1 MMKSMQSSHAIGM
14 HVVDGFLIAPVP
26 DGLDD
31 VPLLRFRNELL
42 KKAHAAL
49 IRGALI
55 DVSRI
60 QVLDSVSFS
69 FLADTAKMLAL
80 LGAATVFVGF
90 QPGVVA
96 ALVDLD
102 LEGLDIH
109 GVATLEDGFEL
120 LRELQAAKIG
130 APALEP
136 EEEPSDEPEGDDLER
151 DDATEM

>member
-1 MMKSMQSSHAIGM
+1 MKSMQSSHAVGM
-14 HVVDGFLIAPVP
+14 HVVDGFLIAPAP

-31 VPLLRFRNELL
+31 ALLLRFRSELL

-60 QVLDSVSFS
+60 QVLDSVTFS
-69 FLADTAKMLAL
+69 FLSDTAKMLAL

-102 LEGLDIH
+102 LEEVDIR

-120 LRELQAAKIG
+120 LRELQAAKIS

-136 EEEPSDEPEGDDLER
+136 EQEPSNEPEDDDPER
-151 DDATEM
+151 DDVAAL